1 MTDQLDLQTTIEH
14 RQVEVFSLT
23 VHGQHPPVQR
33 LIVEVPQGIEV
44 EVQTTT
50 DPPPPPP
57 RGLVRLTFV
66 GRLVP

>member
-1 MTDQLDLQTTIEH
+1 
-14 RQVEVFSLT
+14 VFSLT